1 MECFFDPNNLTN
13 INIQHCYSQ
22 NLAPNLYRIK
32 IPYFDSLLDKKR
44 VIELFICIGIN
55 SSKVEKYRTNL
66 KKNSS
71 KLVWIVWNLYEMAS
85 VQYTSILDSLSD
97 GIKRFKIMER
107 MNFYFAL
114 IALVIIITD
123 LIFYKITKNKKI

>member
-1 MECFFDPNNLTN
+1 M
-13 INIQHCYSQ
+13 
-22 NLAPNLYRIK
+22 PNLYRIK

-44 VIELFICIGIN
+44 VIELSIHLK
-55 SSKVEKYRTNL
+55 SKKYKTNL

-71 KLVWIVWNLYEMAS
+71 KLVWNLYEMAS

-123 LIFYKITKNKKI
+123 LIFYKINKKKI

>member
-1 MECFFDPNNLTN
+1 
-13 INIQHCYSQ
+13 
-22 NLAPNLYRIK
+22 
-32 IPYFDSLLDKKR
+32 
-44 VIELFICIGIN
+44 
-55 SSKVEKYRTNL
+55 
-66 KKNSS
+66 
-71 KLVWIVWNLYEMAS
+71 MAS

-123 LIFYKITKNKKI
+123 LIFYKINKKKNLKKVDLILFLRIVIYE

>member
-1 MECFFDPNNLTN
+1 
-13 INIQHCYSQ
+13 
-22 NLAPNLYRIK
+22 
-32 IPYFDSLLDKKR
+32 PYFDSLLDKKR

-85 VQYTSILDSLSD
+85 VQYTSILDSLND

>member
-1 MECFFDPNNLTN
+1 M
-13 INIQHCYSQ
+13 
-22 NLAPNLYRIK
+22 PNLYRIK
-32 IPYFDSLLDKKR
+32 ISYFDSLLDKKR
-44 VIELFICIGIN
+44 VIELSIHLK
-55 SSKVEKYRTNL
+55 SKKYKTNL